1 MRAIKFRAWDAKYK
15 YMNYKVMVGM
25 YGDNVM
31 DDENYT
37 ACSMWIEP
45 KKVDYKCE
53 PHWGNFEP
61 YHKDILLMQYTGLK
75 DNNGKE
81 IYEGDI
87 VEAQCIGGRDFKG
100 VVKFYDCEFVIDN
113 GEDAIPL
120 FDKVDLRIV
129 MGNIYE
135 NPELLEVLN
144 DIRRQEIIKGL
155 EDLKDHCEDMC
166 GEEGDQWAKDVQILN
181 EAICLIGKI

>member
-1 MRAIKFRAWDAKYK
+1 MRDIKFRAWDAKYK

-53 PHWGNFEP
+53 PYWAHFEP

-75 DNNGKE
+75 DENGKE
-81 IYEGDI
+81 VYEGDI
-87 VEAQCIGGRDFKG
+87 VEATYCVDGCYYDTEDEYGVIQWDDKQCGFNIMFKDELLSSPISYYVSFE
-100 VVKFYDCEFVIDN
+100 VV
-113 GEDAIPL
+113 
-120 FDKVDLRIV
+120 
-129 MGNIYE
+129 GNIYE
-135 NPELLEVLN
+135 NPELL
-144 DIRRQEIIKGL
+144 
-155 EDLKDHCEDMC
+155 
-166 GEEGDQWAKDVQILN
+166 
-181 EAICLIGKI
+181 

>member
-1 MRAIKFRAWDAKYK
+1 MREIKFRAWDAKYK

-53 PHWGNFEP
+53 PHWANFEP

-75 DNNGKE
+75 DKNGKE

-87 VEAQCIGGRDFKG
+87 LLTKDIEGEKYQTCVTYENGMFLSGEEPLYDDVFLFEAE
-100 VVKFYDCEFVIDN
+100 VV
-113 GEDAIPL
+113 
-120 FDKVDLRIV
+120 
-129 MGNIYE
+129 GNIYE

-144 DIRRQEIIKGL
+144 EIRRQEIIKGL
-155 EDLKDHCEDMC
+155 EDLKDHCEEMC
-166 GEEGDQWAKDVQILN
+166 GEKGDQWWKDVQILN